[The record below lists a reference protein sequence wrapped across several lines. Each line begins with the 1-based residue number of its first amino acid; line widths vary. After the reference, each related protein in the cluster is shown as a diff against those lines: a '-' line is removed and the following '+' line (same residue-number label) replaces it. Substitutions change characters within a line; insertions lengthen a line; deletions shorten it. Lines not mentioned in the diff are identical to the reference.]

1 GCQLLA
7 AGSHPDIT
15 RVEPEE
21 PGKPIKVDRVRQLC
35 AFLGQTARGYKV
47 ALLSPAEAMNPSA
60 ANALL
65 KTLEEPPPGSL
76 LLLVTA
82 FPARLPATIRSRCQ
96 ILAFTPPLRTQALE
110 WLSPRVAGFQAGLLL
125 DLTGNAP
132 LAALEQADRTRLQ
145 RRRELLKILVEVAD
159 RQLDPIDAA
168 ETWSRGEVVENLHWL
183 VQWHMDLIR
192 LKAAESPPGLR
203 HSDLAP
209 QLRALGRRVP
219 LQTLFR
225 RLEQARDL
233 ERLAATAVN
242 LPLQLEGFLME
253 WAGD

>member
-1 GCQLLA
+1 MEERLPWHQPHWQRLAAGVEAGRLPHALLLSGPSGLGKMLFARQLTQSLLCRQPGENLTFCGKCRGCRLLA

-132 LAALEQADRTRLQ
+132 LAALEQA
-145 RRRELLKILVEVAD
+145 
-159 RQLDPIDAA
+159 
-168 ETWSRGEVVENLHWL
+168 
-183 VQWHMDLIR
+183 
-192 LKAAESPPGLR
+192 
-203 HSDLAP
+203 
-209 QLRALGRRVP
+209 
-219 LQTLFR
+219 
-225 RLEQARDL
+225 
-233 ERLAATAVN
+233 
-242 LPLQLEGFLME
+242 
-253 WAGD
+253 